1 MDRIPKAETDHI
13 LNLCFHKSDLVEK
26 TIQTNHCVAI
36 YISQVYKLQLF
47 KRGIVH
53 YISFSESKNKYIA
66 LKIQNNI
73 LGVIFRLGLCMAS
86 KEFTNK
92 PNK

>member
-1 MDRIPKAETDHI
+1 M
-13 LNLCFHKSDLVEK
+13 SDLVEK

-53 YISFSESKNKYIA
+53 YISFSESKI
-66 LKIQNNI
+66 NI
-73 LGVIFRLGLCMAS
+73 LHLKFKTQCLGCHIQVRPMYGIERIHQQT
-86 KEFTNK
+86 K
-92 PNK
+92 